1 MNTLKAWLRPNLL
14 TKDDPNDFVAVPLLG
29 GSLGITEIV
38 NALKKE
44 GMEIQT
50 ETAVDIITRF
60 NRKASEL
67 VLNGYSVN
75 TGLVYMRPAIKGVFY
90 DKTWDKEKHSVYVN
104 VNQGLDLRK
113 AVADTKVEILG
124 EQSSPMSVF
133 SITDKATGK
142 ADGTLT
148 KGKNAE
154 IKGKNA
160 EIKGTFIKIDG
171 NDPKNGIVFKNLD
184 NQNEVKLLAEHIV
197 LNKPSRLLI
206 LIPTDLD
213 AGNYELSITTQYSNG
228 KTVLKEPR
236 TEILSTPIVIG

>member
-29 GSLGITEIV
+29 GSLGITEII

-44 GMEIQT
+44 GMEIKT
-50 ETAVDIITRF
+50 ETAIDIITRF

-90 DKTWDKEKHSVYVN
+90 DKTWDKERHSVYVN

-154 IKGKNA
+154 IKG
-160 EIKGTFIKIDG
+160 TYIKIDG
-171 NDPKNGIVFKNLD
+171 DNPKNGIVFKNLD
-184 NQNEVKLLAEHIV
+184 NQQEVKLSAEHIV
-197 LNKPSRLLI
+197 LNEPSRVLI
-206 LIPTDLD
+206 LVPSDLE
-213 AGNYELSITTQYSNG
+213 AGNYELSITTQRSSGNAL
-228 KTVLKEPR
+228 LKDPR
-236 TEILSTPIVIG
+236 TETLSTPVVIG

>member
-29 GSLGITEIV
+29 GSLGITEIID
-38 NALKKE
+38 ALKKE

-104 VNQGLDLRK
+104 VNQGTDLRK
-113 AVADTKVEILG
+113 AANDTKVEILG

-133 SITDKATGK
+133 SITDKVTGK

-154 IKGKNA
+154 IKG
-160 EIKGTFIKIDG
+160 TYIKIDG
-171 NDPKNGIVFKNLD
+171 DNPKNGIVFKNLD
-184 NQNEVKLLAEHIV
+184 TQNEIKLAKDNIV
-197 LNKPSRLLI
+197 INEPSRVLI
-206 LIPTDLD
+206 LVPSDLE
-213 AGNYELSITTQYSNG
+213 AGNYELSITTQSSTG
-228 KTVLKEPR
+228 SVLLKEPR
-236 TEILSTPIVIG
+236 TERLPNPVVIA

>member
-29 GSLGITEIV
+29 GSLGITEIIE
-38 NALKKE
+38 ALKKE

-50 ETAVDIITRF
+50 ETAIDIITRF

-133 SITDKATGK
+133 NITDKATGK

-154 IKGKNA
+154 IKD
-160 EIKGTFIKIDG
+160 TFIKIDG

-184 NQNEVKLLAEHIV
+184 TQNEVKLSVEHIV
-197 LNKPSRLLI
+197 LNEPSRLLI
-206 LIPTDLD
+206 LVPTDLE
-213 AGNYELSITTQYSNG
+213 AGNYELSLTTQFTKGN
-228 KTVLKEPR
+228 TLLKDPR
-236 TEILSTPIVIG
+236 TETLSTPIVIV

>member
-14 TKDDPNDFVAVPLLG
+14 TKDDPNDFVVVPLLG

-104 VNQGLDLRK
+104 VNQGTDLRK
-113 AVADTKVEILG
+113 AANDTKVEILG
-124 EQSSPMSVF
+124 EQSSPMRVF

-154 IKGKNA
+154 L
-160 EIKGTFIKIDG
+160 KGTYIKIDG

-184 NQNEVKLLAEHIV
+184 TQQEVKLSAEHIV
-197 LNKPSRLLI
+197 LNEPSRLLI
-206 LIPTDLD
+206 LVPADLE
-213 AGNYELSITTQYSNG
+213 AGNYELSITTQRSSGNAL
-228 KTVLKEPR
+228 LKDPR
-236 TEILSTPIVIG
+236 TEILATPMVIG

>member
-104 VNQGLDLRK
+104 VNQGTDLRK
-113 AVADTKVEILG
+113 AANDTKVEILG

-154 IKGKNA
+154 L
-160 EIKGTFIKIDG
+160 KGTYIKIDG

-184 NQNEVKLLAEHIV
+184 TQQEVKLSAEHIV
-197 LNKPSRLLI
+197 LNEPSRLLI
-206 LIPTDLD
+206 LVPADLE
-213 AGNYELSITTQYSNG
+213 AGNYELSITTQRSSGNAL
-228 KTVLKEPR
+228 LKDPR
-236 TEILSTPIVIG
+236 TEILATPVVIG

>member
-29 GSLGITEIV
+29 GSLGITEIIE
-38 NALKKE
+38 ALKKE

-104 VNQGLDLRK
+104 VNQGTDLRK
-113 AVADTKVEILG
+113 AANDTKVEILG

-133 SITDKATGK
+133 SIIDKATGK

-154 IKGKNA
+154 IKG
-160 EIKGTFIKIDG
+160 TYIKIDG
-171 NDPKNGIVFKNLD
+171 DNPKNGIVFKNLD
-184 NQNEVKLLAEHIV
+184 NQNEVKLAKDSIV
-197 LNKPSRLLI
+197 INEPSRLLI
-206 LIPTDLD
+206 LIPSDLE

-236 TEILSTPIVIG
+236 TEVLSTPIVIG

>member
-29 GSLGITEIV
+29 GSLGITEIIE
-38 NALKKE
+38 ALKKE

-104 VNQGLDLRK
+104 VNQGTDLRK
-113 AVADTKVEILG
+113 AANDTKVEILG

-133 SITDKATGK
+133 SITDKVTGK

-154 IKGKNA
+154 IKG
-160 EIKGTFIKIDG
+160 TYIKINGD
-171 NDPKNGIVFKNLD
+171 NPKNGIAFKNLD
-184 NQNEVKLLAEHIV
+184 TQQEVKLSAEHIV
-197 LNKPSRLLI
+197 LNEPSRLLI
-206 LIPTDLD
+206 LVPTDLE

>member
-29 GSLGITEIV
+29 GSLGITEIIE
-38 NALKKE
+38 ALKKE

-104 VNQGLDLRK
+104 VNQGTDLRK
-113 AVADTKVEILG
+113 AANDTKVEILG

-154 IKGKNA
+154 IKG
-160 EIKGTFIKIDG
+160 TYIKIDG
-171 NDPKNGIVFKNLD
+171 DSPKNGIVFKNLD
-184 NQNEVKLLAEHIV
+184 TQQEVKLSTEHIV
-197 LNKPSRLLI
+197 LNEPSRLLI
-206 LIPTDLD
+206 LVPTDLE
-213 AGNYELSITTQYSNG
+213 AGNYELSITTQSSKG
-228 KTVLKEPR
+228 TTLLKEPR
-236 TEILSTPIVIG
+236 TETLSTPITIV

>member
-29 GSLGITEIV
+29 GSLGITEIIE
-38 NALKKE
+38 ALKKE

-154 IKGKNA
+154 IKG
-160 EIKGTFIKIDG
+160 TYIKIDG
-171 NDPKNGIVFKNLD
+171 NNPKNGIVFKNLD

>member
-29 GSLGITEIV
+29 DSLGITEIIE
-38 NALKKE
+38 APKKE

-113 AVADTKVEILG
+113 AVADTKVEVLG

-154 IKGKNA
+154 IKG
-160 EIKGTFIKIDG
+160 TFIKIDG
-171 NDPKNGIVFKNLD
+171 NDPKNGIVFKNID
-184 NQNEVKLLAEHIV
+184 NQQEVKLSSEHIV
-197 LNKPSRLLI
+197 LNEPSRLLI
-206 LIPTDLD
+206 LVPTDLE
-213 AGNYELSITTQYSNG
+213 AGNYELSLTTQFTKGN
-228 KTVLKEPR
+228 TLLKDPR
-236 TEILSTPIVIG
+236 TETLSTPIVIV

>member
-29 GSLGITEIV
+29 GSLGITEIIE
-38 NALKKE
+38 ALKKE

-104 VNQGLDLRK
+104 VNQGTDLRK
-113 AVADTKVEILG
+113 AANDTKVEILG

-154 IKGKNA
+154 IKG
-160 EIKGTFIKIDG
+160 TYIKIDG
-171 NDPKNGIVFKNLD
+171 DNPKNGIVFKNLD
-184 NQNEVKLLAEHIV
+184 NQNEVKLSAEHIV
-197 LNKPSRLLI
+197 LNEPSRVLI
-206 LIPTDLD
+206 LVPADLE
-213 AGNYELSITTQYSNG
+213 AGNYELSITTQSSKG
-228 KTVLKEPR
+228 TTLLKEPR
-236 TEILSTPIVIG
+236 TETLSTPITIV

>member
-1 MNTLKAWLRPNLL
+1 
-14 TKDDPNDFVAVPLLG
+14 G
-29 GSLGITEIV
+29 GSLGITEIIE
-38 NALKKE
+38 ALKKE

-50 ETAVDIITRF
+50 ETAIDIITRF

-104 VNQGLDLRK
+104 VNQGTDLRK
-113 AVADTKVEILG
+113 AANDTKVEILG

-133 SITDKATGK
+133 SITDKVTGK

-154 IKGKNA
+154 IKG
-160 EIKGTFIKIDG
+160 TYIKIDG
-171 NDPKNGIVFKNLD
+171 DNPKNGIVFKNLD
-184 NQNEVKLLAEHIV
+184 NQNEVKLAKDSIV
-197 LNKPSRLLI
+197 LNEPSRLLI
-206 LIPTDLD
+206 LVPSDLE
-213 AGNYELSITTQYSNG
+213 AGNYELSITTQSSTG
-228 KTVLKEPR
+228 SVLLKEPR
-236 TEILSTPIVIG
+236 TERLPNPVVIV

>member
-38 NALKKE
+38 EALKKE
-44 GMEIQT
+44 GMEIKT

-104 VNQGLDLRK
+104 VNQGTDLRK
-113 AVADTKVEILG
+113 AANDTKVEILG

-133 SITDKATGK
+133 SITDKVTGK

-154 IKGKNA
+154 IKG
-160 EIKGTFIKIDG
+160 TFIKIDG
-171 NDPKNGIVFKNLD
+171 DNPKNGIVFKNLD
-184 NQNEVKLLAEHIV
+184 TQNEVKLTKDSIV
-197 LNKPSRLLI
+197 LNEPSRVLI
-206 LIPTDLD
+206 LVPSDLE

-236 TEILSTPIVIG
+236 TETLSTPITIV

>member
-1 MNTLKAWLRPNLL
+1 M
-14 TKDDPNDFVAVPLLG
+14 PLLG
-29 GSLGITEIV
+29 GSLGITEIIE
-38 NALKKE
+38 ALKKE

-90 DKTWDKEKHSVYVN
+90 DKSWDKEKHSVYVN

-154 IKGKNA
+154 IKG
-160 EIKGTFIKIDG
+160 TYIKIDG
-171 NDPKNGIVFKNLD
+171 DNPKNGIVFKNLD
-184 NQNEVKLLAEHIV
+184 NQNEVKLAKDNIV
-197 LNKPSRLLI
+197 LNEPSRLLI
-206 LIPTDLD
+206 LVPSDLE
-213 AGNYELSITTQYSNG
+213 AGNYELSLTTQYSNG

-236 TEILSTPIVIG
+236 TEVLSTPIVIG

>member
-38 NALKKE
+38 EALKKE

-154 IKGKNA
+154 IKG
-160 EIKGTFIKIDG
+160 TFIKIDG

-184 NQNEVKLLAEHIV
+184 TQQEVKLSAEHIV
-197 LNKPSRLLI
+197 LNEPSRLLI
-206 LIPTDLD
+206 LVPTDLE
-213 AGNYELSITTQYSNG
+213 AGNYELSLTTQFTKGN
-228 KTVLKEPR
+228 TLLKDPR
-236 TEILSTPIVIG
+236 TETLSTPIVIV

>member
-29 GSLGITEIV
+29 GSLGITEII

-104 VNQGLDLRK
+104 VNQGTDLRK
-113 AVADTKVEILG
+113 AANDTKVEILG

-154 IKGKNA
+154 IKG
-160 EIKGTFIKIDG
+160 TYIKIDG
-171 NDPKNGIVFKNLD
+171 DNPKNGIVFKNLD
-184 NQNEVKLLAEHIV
+184 TQQEVKLSAEHIV
-197 LNKPSRLLI
+197 LNEPSRVLI
-206 LIPTDLD
+206 LVPADLE
-213 AGNYELSITTQYSNG
+213 AGNYELSITTQSSKG
-228 KTVLKEPR
+228 TTLLKEPR
-236 TEILSTPIVIG
+236 TETLSTPITIV

>member
-29 GSLGITEIV
+29 GSLGITEIID
-38 NALKKE
+38 ALKKE
-44 GMEIQT
+44 GMEIKT

-104 VNQGLDLRK
+104 VNQGTDLRK
-113 AVADTKVEILG
+113 AANDTKVEILG

-133 SITDKATGK
+133 SITDKVTGK

-154 IKGKNA
+154 IKG
-160 EIKGTFIKIDG
+160 TYIKIDG
-171 NDPKNGIVFKNLD
+171 DNPKNGIVFKNLD
-184 NQNEVKLLAEHIV
+184 TQNEIKLAKDNIV
-197 LNKPSRLLI
+197 INEPSRVLI
-206 LIPTDLD
+206 LVPSDLE
-213 AGNYELSITTQYSNG
+213 AGNYELSITTQSSTG
-228 KTVLKEPR
+228 SVLLKEPR
-236 TEILSTPIVIG
+236 TEKLPNPVVIV

>member
-29 GSLGITEIV
+29 GSLGITEIIE
-38 NALKKE
+38 ALKKE

-104 VNQGLDLRK
+104 VNQGTDLRK
-113 AVADTKVEILG
+113 AANDTKVEILG

-154 IKGKNA
+154 IKG
-160 EIKGTFIKIDG
+160 TYIKIDG

-184 NQNEVKLLAEHIV
+184 NQNEVKLSAEHIV
-197 LNKPSRLLI
+197 LNEPSRLLI
-206 LIPTDLD
+206 LVPTDLE
-213 AGNYELSITTQYSNG
+213 AGNYELSITTQSSKG
-228 KTVLKEPR
+228 TTLLKEPR
-236 TEILSTPIVIG
+236 TETLSTPITIV

>member
-29 GSLGITEIV
+29 GSLGITEIID
-38 NALKKE
+38 ALKKE

-104 VNQGLDLRK
+104 VNQGTDLRK
-113 AVADTKVEILG
+113 AANDTKVEILG

-142 ADGTLT
+142 TDGTLT

-154 IKGKNA
+154 IKG
-160 EIKGTFIKIDG
+160 TYIKIDG
-171 NDPKNGIVFKNLD
+171 DNPKNGIVFKNLD
-184 NQNEVKLLAEHIV
+184 TQNEVKLAKDNIV
-197 LNKPSRLLI
+197 INEPSRVLI
-206 LIPTDLD
+206 LVPTDLE
-213 AGNYELSITTQYSNG
+213 AGNYELSITTQRSSGN
-228 KTVLKEPR
+228 TLLKDPR
-236 TEILSTPIVIG
+236 TETLSTPIVIV

>member
-29 GSLGITEIV
+29 GSLGITEIIE
-38 NALKKE
+38 ALKKE

-67 VLNGYSVN
+67 ALNGYSVN

-104 VNQGLDLRK
+104 VNQGTDLRK
-113 AVADTKVEILG
+113 AANDTKVEILG

-133 SITDKATGK
+133 SITDKTTGK

-154 IKGKNA
+154 IKG
-160 EIKGTFIKIDG
+160 TYIKIDG

-184 NQNEVKLLAEHIV
+184 TQNEVKLAKDNIV
-197 LNKPSRLLI
+197 LNEPSRVLI
-206 LIPTDLD
+206 LVPADLET
-213 AGNYELSITTQYSNG
+213 GNYELSITTQRSSGNAL
-228 KTVLKEPR
+228 LKDPR
-236 TEILSTPIVIG
+236 TEILATPVVIG

>member
-29 GSLGITEIV
+29 GSLGITEIIE
-38 NALKKE
+38 ALKKE

-104 VNQGLDLRK
+104 VNQGTDLRK
-113 AVADTKVEILG
+113 AANDTKVEILG

-154 IKGKNA
+154 IKG
-160 EIKGTFIKIDG
+160 TYIKIDG
-171 NDPKNGIVFKNLD
+171 DNPKNGIVFKNLD
-184 NQNEVKLLAEHIV
+184 TQNEVKLAKDSIV
-197 LNKPSRLLI
+197 INEPSRVLI
-206 LIPTDLD
+206 LVPSDLE
-213 AGNYELSITTQYSNG
+213 AGNYELSITTQSSKG
-228 KTVLKEPR
+228 TTLLKEPR
-236 TEILSTPIVIG
+236 TETLSTPITIV

>member
-1 MNTLKAWLRPNLL
+1 MRPNLL

-38 NALKKE
+38 EALKKE

-104 VNQGLDLRK
+104 VNQGLDLGK

-142 ADGTLT
+142 VDGTLT

-154 IKGKNA
+154 IKG
-160 EIKGTFIKIDG
+160 TYIKIDG
-171 NDPKNGIVFKNLD
+171 NDSKNGIVFKNLD
-184 NQNEVKLLAEHIV
+184 NQNEVKLSAEHIV
-197 LNKPSRLLI
+197 LNEPSRLLI
-206 LIPTDLD
+206 LVPTDLE
-213 AGNYELSITTQYSNG
+213 AGNYELSITTQSSKG
-228 KTVLKEPR
+228 TTLLKEPR
-236 TEILSTPIVIG
+236 TEALSTPITIV

>member
-29 GSLGITEIV
+29 GSLGITEIID
-38 NALKKE
+38 ALKKE

-50 ETAVDIITRF
+50 ETAIDIITRF

-104 VNQGLDLRK
+104 VNQGTDLRK
-113 AVADTKVEILG
+113 ATNDTKVEILG

-154 IKGKNA
+154 IKG
-160 EIKGTFIKIDG
+160 TYIKIDG
-171 NDPKNGIVFKNLD
+171 GNPKNGIAFKNLD
-184 NQNEVKLLAEHIV
+184 NQNEVKLAKDSIV
-197 LNKPSRLLI
+197 INEPSRLLI
-206 LIPTDLD
+206 LVPSDLE
-213 AGNYELSITTQYSNG
+213 AGNYELSITTQSSKG
-228 KTVLKEPR
+228 TTLLKEPR
-236 TEILSTPIVIG
+236 TETLSTPITIV